1 MTTQGVV
8 VSRKLKAVYRWWVTP
23 ATKDSIFAWVHEDH
37 KLFANESDES
47 LSFSYICYITYKG
60 YKTKVEPLPKQ
71 LLVRKPL

>member
-8 VSRKLKAVYRWWVTP
+8 VSRKLEAVYRWWVTP

-60 YKTKVEPLPKQ
+60 YITKLNLYPSSYL
-71 LLVRKPL
+71 